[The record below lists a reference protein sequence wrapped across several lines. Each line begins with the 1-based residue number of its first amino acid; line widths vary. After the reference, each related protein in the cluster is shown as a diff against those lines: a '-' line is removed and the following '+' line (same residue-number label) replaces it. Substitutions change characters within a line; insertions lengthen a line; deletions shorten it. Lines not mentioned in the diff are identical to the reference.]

1 MGMVMTCAAQR
12 ISQDIRELD
21 QDLVQQL
28 RERGIEALPDLIR
41 QAEEGGYLI
50 GARRM
55 LFRQLQ
61 IRFGSQVDG
70 DPERRVASASLKQVE
85 LWADRILSAQ
95 RSGGVDGPGSQSSNG
110 FLRPSMQRT
119 MRLST
124 HSATSC
130 WPSNVSSVWP
140 SW

>member
-1 MGMVMTCAAQR
+1 MGMAMTCAEQR
-12 ISQDIRELD
+12 IPQDVRELK

-85 LWADRILSAQ
+85 LWADRILLA
-95 RSGGVDGPGSQSSNG
+95 GTLAEVLAD
-110 FLRPSMQRT
+110 
-119 MRLST
+119 
-124 HSATSC
+124 
-130 WPSNVSSVWP
+130 
-140 SW
+140 